1 MIRLF
6 EFSDLDRIMEI
17 WLEGNINTHSFIE
30 ETYWRDKLKSVKAIL
45 PNAEVYVYENGKEIS
60 GFIGMDADYIAG
72 IFVAD
77 GYKGQRIGHQLIET
91 VKRKKRL
98 SLHVY
103 EKNAG
108 AIAFYKKEGFQI
120 ENRLIEKETGENEY
134 LMVYNAN

>member
-1 MIRLF
+1 M
-6 EFSDLDRIMEI
+6 
-17 WLEGNINTHSFIE
+17 
-30 ETYWRDKLKSVKAIL
+30 A
-45 PNAEVYVYENGKEIS
+45 NG
-60 GFIGMDADYIAG
+60 YQ
-72 IFVAD
+72 
-77 GYKGQRIGHQLIET
+77 GQGIGHQLIET

-120 ENRLIEKETGENEY
+120 ENCLIERENGENEY